1 MAAAVPENK
10 SLQDR
15 INALHIQLKEAN
27 EEKEKPSLPL
37 GLENDNYKKPRPGIQ
52 DEHSFLF
59 FMGNLSYF
67 FLLFSTK
74 KTRLVFVLYEF
85 FTNLA
90 LTLKLNLLTEDTE
103 NNTFRNSV
111 TALFPSLSQK

>member
-1 MAAAVPENK
+1 MCIR
-10 SLQDR
+10 DR
-15 INALHIQLKEAN
+15 
-27 EEKEKPSLPL
+27 
-37 GLENDNYKKPRPGIQ
+37 GIQ